1 MSLDLPVSIFAGR
14 SNPALA
20 RRIADVGGWRLGEVT
35 LRNFSDGEIY
45 VRYEESIRGTDLFV
59 VQSTPP
65 PAEHWMELMLMV
77 DAARRASAARIT
89 AVVPYFGYARQDRKD
104 QPRVSIA
111 ARMIARML
119 EQAGVDRVLTMDLH
133 AAQIQGFFD
142 VPVDHLYGSAVF
154 EQWLDENT
162 LASAVPGRVGSA
174 VPDEAAGPGSVGRA
188 VAGGPA
194 RAAAAEAVAGGDGQP
209 AEVDRRSARAFRD
222 NLVVV
227 APDVGAS
234 KIARAYAKRL
244 GAGLALIDKRRPEAN
259 VAEVMNVIGD
269 VSGRNCLLIDDM
281 CDTAG
286 TLTSGARA
294 LADAGALDVQAFCT
308 HPLLSGPAVDR
319 IEASP
324 LSRVIVTDSIPLQR
338 TSDKIEVISVAPLF
352 ADAIN
357 RIEKDE
363 SISTLF
369 VD

>member
-1 MSLDLPVSIFAGR
+1 VSLTLPVSIFAGR

-20 RRIADVGGWRLGEVT
+20 RAIAQEYGTELGAVS

-45 VRYEESIRGTDLFV
+45 VRYEESIRGTDLFI

-65 PAEHWMELMLMV
+65 PADHWMELFLMI

-89 AVVPYFGYARQDRKD
+89 AVIPYFGYARQDRKD

-111 ARMIARML
+111 ARMIAKML
-119 EQAGVDRVLTMDLH
+119 QDAGVDRVLTMDLH

-142 VPVDHLYGSAVF
+142 IPVDHLYGSVVF
-154 EQWLDENT
+154 EEWLDAHT
-162 LASAVPGRVGSA
+162 LA
-174 VPDEAAGPGSVGRA
+174 
-188 VAGGPA
+188 
-194 RAAAAEAVAGGDGQP
+194 DGATDVNGQSP
-209 AEVDRRSARAFRD
+209 RAFRD

-259 VAEVMNVIGD
+259 VAEVMNIIGD
-269 VSGRNCLLIDDM
+269 VSGKNCLLIDDM

-286 TLTSGARA
+286 TLTSAAAA
-294 LADAGALDVQAFCT
+294 LAGAGALDVQAFCT

-324 LSRVIVTDSIPLQR
+324 LSRVIVTDSVPLQR
-338 TSDKIEVISVAPLF
+338 TTDKIQVISVAPLF
-352 ADAIN
+352 ADSIQ
-357 RIEKDE
+357 RIGADE

-369 VD
+369 AV